1 MLSAIMIV
9 IMNHKANT
17 IIAFALAAAIHGAC
31 AYADGEAPVPSPLDE
46 EYGTISAELLELQ
59 MNLRDKQAAAERM
72 LANPKNESDEAKAI
86 RKRISELKT
95 ELAKAE
101 AALRDENAKDPE
113 AKALLA
119 EIEADKA
126 AIDKKGRRHAELK
139 KLRAEAAKAEKPNK
153 PVSKTSHTPHAE

>member
-1 MLSAIMIV
+1 
-9 IMNHKANT
+9 MNHTVSFPVACALSLALSCAC
-17 IIAFALAAAIHGAC
+17 AFAGE
-31 AYADGEAPVPSPLDE
+31 EAPAAPSADEAPALSPLDE
-46 EYGTISAELLELQ
+46 EYGALSGELLELQ
-59 MNLRDKQAAAERM
+59 MNLRDKQAAVERM
-72 LANPKNESDEAKAI
+72 LANPKSESDEAKAI

-113 AKALLA
+113 AKALLD

-153 PVSKTSHTPHAE
+153 PVSKTSHTPPAE